1 MTSKTRLV
9 TSLPAFL
16 LIPLLALG
24 LTACVLD
31 RQVKDTEATS
41 DGPTVYGRVSV
52 SVDQVS
58 TR

>member
-24 LTACVLD
+24 LPAC
-31 RQVKDTEATS
+31 EA
-41 DGPTVYGRVSV
+41 SV
-52 SVDQVS
+52 TDNARAAILKPLSC
-58 TR
+58 R

>member
-41 DGPTVYGRVSV
+41 DGPMVYGRISV

>member
-1 MTSKTRLV
+1 MSRV
-9 TSLPAFL
+9 TSCLAFL
-16 LIPLLALG
+16 LIPVLALG

-41 DGPTVYGRVSV
+41 DGPMVYGRISV

>member
-1 MTSKTRLV
+1 MTSKMSRV
-9 TSLPAFL
+9 TSCLAFL
-16 LIPLLALG
+16 LIPVLALG

-41 DGPTVYGRVSV
+41 DGPMVYGRISV

>member
-1 MTSKTRLV
+1 MTSKTSLV
-9 TSLPAFL
+9 TSCLAVL
-16 LIPLLALG
+16 LIPVLALG

-41 DGPTVYGRVSV
+41 DGPLVYGKISV

-58 TR
+58 MR